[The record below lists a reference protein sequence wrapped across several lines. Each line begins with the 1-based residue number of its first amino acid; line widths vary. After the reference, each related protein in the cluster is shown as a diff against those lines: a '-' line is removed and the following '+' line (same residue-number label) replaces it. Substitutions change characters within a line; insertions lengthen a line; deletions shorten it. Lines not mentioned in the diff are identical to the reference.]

1 MNVFSLSICLFL
13 ISSCLF
19 WDKCLRKKELFFLSR
34 SNDRLLG
41 SEVAGVLLML
51 MTVQTV

>member
-1 MNVFSLSICLFL
+1 MSQ
-13 ISSCLF
+13 
-19 WDKCLRKKELFFLSR
+19 KKKNFTFDFFDFLSR